1 MNQFFAYR
9 QNQLYISS
17 VSVQIIALPVGK
29 LMAAYL
35 PSKPIRIPFTKWS
48 FSLNPGPFSLKEHV
62 LITIFA
68 SAGAG
73 GVYAVH
79 IFTSTNAFYKRKI
92 SPFAAFLLSQTTQVF
107 FTSCFHFNVIIVIG
121 NWCLI
126 LPFTLKKKMYE
137 TRTPYSHWEYQPLK
151 CVF

>member
-92 SPFAAFLLSQTTQVF
+92 SPVAAFLLSQTTQVF
-107 FTSCFHFNVIIVIG
+107 FTSCFHFNCHHGYRQLMSV
-121 NWCLI
+121 
-126 LPFTLKKKMYE
+126 PAFSHKKN
-137 TRTPYSHWEYQPLK
+137 
-151 CVF
+151 V